1 MHRTTVEIDEEL
13 LVKAMKISGA
23 KTKKKVIEISLKEFI
38 KSRNRAQLKKELGT
52 YDIDLSLSD
61 LEKMRNNE

>member
-13 LVKAMKISGA
+13 LSKAMKISGS

-38 KSRNRAQLKKELGT
+38 KSRNRDQLKKELGT
-52 YDIDLSLSD
+52 YDLDLSLED
-61 LEKMRNNE
+61 LENMREDK

>member
-13 LVKAMKISGA
+13 LSKAMKISGA

-38 KSRNRAQLKKELGT
+38 KSRNRAS
-52 YDIDLSLSD
+52 Y
-61 LEKMRNNE
+61 RNKNTARIQQIKNEARFSS